1 VHRDDSGRRTDVGTT
16 ALPRRGRRPDPG
28 HDADRGQEPLE
39 RGGLGVADAGG
50 PRTPRDGHHSVP
62 QEVAG
67 GQLHGTGHVAS
78 DAVGRQ
84 RAVGHGLGRMFGAQ
98 QPAVSLGSS
107 QGYVP
112 GGVRARRLLAHNQ
125 NEQVRRSY
133 YYYHQITIILIYNI

>member
-1 VHRDDSGRRTDVGTT
+1 VHGDDGGRRADVGATG
-16 ALPRRGRRPDPG
+16 LPRRGRRPNPG

-39 RGGLGVADAGG
+39 RGGLGVADASG
-50 PRTPRDGHHSVP
+50 PWTPRDGHHAVP
-62 QEVAG
+62 QKVAG

-98 QPAVSLGSS
+98 QPAVPLESS

-112 GGVRARRLLAHNQ
+112 GGV
-125 NEQVRRSY
+125 
-133 YYYHQITIILIYNI
+133 